1 MPFKSEAQRRKFQ
14 QLHAEGKISKSVLD
28 AFENETKGATL
39 PDKVKPKE
47 KPKKT
52 PRNKAWTA
60 KVIK

>member
-14 QLHAEGKISKSVLD
+14 QLYQEGKISKSVLD
-28 AFENETKGATL
+28 AFESDSKGTTL

-47 KPKKT
+47 KPKKA
-52 PRNKAWTA
+52 PRNKAWEA